1 MSQYYLSF
9 QFLVSPLELGSE
21 ILIAELAELPF
32 ESFEETETGVN
43 AYIQKD
49 LYQDDMLENIR
60 IFDSSEFTISYNIV
74 EIAPENWNETWE
86 SNFNPIT
93 ISDLCMVRAP
103 FHEKKEVEFDIVIEP
118 KMSFGT
124 GHHETTHLMLEY
136 ILEQDFENKKTLD
149 MGCGTAVLAILA
161 SKKGANP
168 VDAIDIDHWCYLNSI
183 ENIERNKCLNIRV
196 LEGDVSLLP
205 GKSYDIIIANI
216 NRNILLQDLE
226 VYQNCIQAGG
236 MLLLSGFYQE
246 DIEPIEKHCNS
257 MNLNLLETKEKN
269 NWVALRFI
277 KL

>member
-49 LYQDDMLENIR
+49 LYEDGMLENIG
-60 IFDSSEFTISYNIV
+60 IFDSSEFTISYKIV

-93 ISDLCMVRAP
+93 INDLCMVRAP
-103 FHEKKEVEFDIVIEP
+103 FHEKKEVKYDLVIEP

-136 ILEQDFENKKTLD
+136 ILEQDFENKKTL
-149 MGCGTAVLAILA
+149 
-161 SKKGANP
+161 
-168 VDAIDIDHWCYLNSI
+168 
-183 ENIERNKCLNIRV
+183 
-196 LEGDVSLLP
+196 
-205 GKSYDIIIANI
+205 
-216 NRNILLQDLE
+216 
-226 VYQNCIQAGG
+226 
-236 MLLLSGFYQE
+236 
-246 DIEPIEKHCNS
+246 
-257 MNLNLLETKEKN
+257 
-269 NWVALRFI
+269 
-277 KL
+277 